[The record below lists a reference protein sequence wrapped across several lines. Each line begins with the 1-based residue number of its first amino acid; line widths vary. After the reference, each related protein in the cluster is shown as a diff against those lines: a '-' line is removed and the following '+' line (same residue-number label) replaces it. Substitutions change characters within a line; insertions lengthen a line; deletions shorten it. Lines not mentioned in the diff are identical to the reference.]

1 MTISHTKSSPD
12 FRGPVPFQRER
23 QRQRDTWDLWWR
35 SKEVWALSLL
45 RTTLH
50 PGFLRLPALCPP
62 ELAVLLALRRDFA
75 TLASGFQY
83 SGETAKRPVRR
94 EPTRTPKISEK
105 KAFKTLF
112 PSVLLFGGFT
122 NQSMNSNQIKNPQP
136 FEPMSSLKVVLCL
149 YIFF

>member
-23 QRQRDTWDLWWR
+23 QRQRHVRPVVEVQR
-35 SKEVWALSLL
+35 SLSFEPAPYYAPPRVFEVASSLS
-45 RTTLH
+45 
-50 PGFLRLPALCPP
+50 P

-94 EPTRTPKISEK
+94 EQTRTPKISEK

-122 NQSMNSNQIKNPQP
+122 NQSMNSNQIKIHNRSNQ
-136 FEPMSSLKVVLCL
+136 
-149 YIFF
+149 